1 LIRDTTDI
9 RIMKMASNIYS
20 EEQIRRVLNGAG
32 IEIEAEFGNDFI
44 VYCPYHNNSRTPA
57 GEVAKDSGLFFC
69 FGCQTTKNLEEFI
82 MFTTGRTYFET
93 ARYIK
98 SKETETN
105 IEAVVNKAMYAPP
118 DFVQYDEVLIKRL
131 NNQALESPRAM
142 RYYSGRSITEES
154 VKKFSLGFSEKQDMV
169 TIPVHSPDGM
179 TIGFVGRSVEGKEFK
194 NTPGLPK
201 SKVLFNLHRVKT
213 SSIIYVVESSFDAIR
228 LDQVGFPAVAT
239 LGANVSSSQM
249 KLLEKYFNNVVLVAD
264 NDEAGKIMKDK
275 LIEKLGSL
283 VSVINIDKKYKD
295 IGDMD
300 DDAIRNNEFQFDKS
314 ILSMLN

>member
-1 LIRDTTDI
+1 LIRATIVI
-9 RIMKMASNIYS
+9 RILKMANNLYS
-20 EEQIRRVLNGAG
+20 EEQIRRVLNGSG

-44 VYCPYHNNSRTPA
+44 IYCPYHNNSRTPA

-82 MFTTGRTYFET
+82 MFTTGRSYFET

-105 IEAVVNKAMYAPP
+105 IEAAVSKAMYAPP

-131 NNQALESPRAM
+131 TNQAIESPRAM
-142 RYYSGRSITEES
+142 RYYAGRFITEDS
-154 VKKFSLGFSEKQDMV
+154 VKKFSLGYSEKQDMV

-213 SSIIYVVESSFDAIR
+213 SSTIYVVESSFDAIR
-228 LDQVGFPAVAT
+228 LDQVGFSAVAT
-239 LGANVSSSQM
+239 LGANVSASQM

-264 NDEAGKIMKDK
+264 NDEAGNIMKDK

-300 DDAIRNNEFQFDKS
+300 DEAIRGIEFQFDKS
-314 ILSMLN
+314 ISSMLN

>member
-1 LIRDTTDI
+1 
-9 RIMKMASNIYS
+9 
-20 EEQIRRVLNGAG
+20 
-32 IEIEAEFGNDFI
+32 
-44 VYCPYHNNSRTPA
+44 
-57 GEVAKDSGLFFC
+57 
-69 FGCQTTKNLEEFI
+69 
-82 MFTTGRTYFET
+82 
-93 ARYIK
+93 
-98 SKETETN
+98 
-105 IEAVVNKAMYAPP
+105 
-118 DFVQYDEVLIKRL
+118 
-131 NNQALESPRAM
+131 
-142 RYYSGRSITEES
+142 
-154 VKKFSLGFSEKQDMV
+154 MV

-201 SKVLFNLHRVKT
+201 SKILFNLHRVKT

-239 LGANVSSSQM
+239 LGANVSVSQI

-264 NDEAGKIMKDK
+264 NDEAGSIMKDK

-300 DDAIRNNEFQFDKS
+300 DDAIRNIEFQFDKS
-314 ILSMLN
+314 ISSMLN

>member
-1 LIRDTTDI
+1 
-9 RIMKMASNIYS
+9 MASNIYT
-20 EEQIRRVLNGAG
+20 EEQIRRVLNGSG
-32 IEIEAEFGNDFI
+32 VDIEAEFGNDFI
-44 VYCPYHNNSRTPA
+44 IYCPYHNNSRTPA

-69 FGCQTTKNLEEFI
+69 FGCQTTKSLEEFI

-98 SKETETN
+98 SKETEHN
-105 IEAVVNKAMYAPP
+105 IENIVNKAMYAPP
-118 DFVQYDEVLIKRL
+118 EFIQYDELLIKRL

-142 RYYSGRSITEES
+142 RYYEGRKITKSSME
-154 VKKFSLGFSEKQDMV
+154 KFNLGYSEKQDSV
-169 TIPVHSPDGM
+169 TIPMQSPDGM
-179 TIGFVGRSVEGKEFK
+179 TIGFVARTIEGKEFK

-201 SKVLFNLHRVKT
+201 SKILFNLHRVK
-213 SSIIYVVESSFDAIR
+213 SSSVVYVVESSFDAIR

-249 KLLEKYFNNVVLVAD
+249 KLLEKYFNNVILVAD
-264 NDEAGKIMKDK
+264 NDEAGNIMKDK

-283 VSVINIDKKYKD
+283 ISVIKIDKKYKD

-300 DDAIRNNEFQFDKS
+300 DETIRSLEFQFDKS

>member
-1 LIRDTTDI
+1 LIRATIDI
-9 RIMKMASNIYS
+9 RILKMASSLYS

-32 IEIEAEFGNDFI
+32 VEIEAEFGNDFI

-82 MFTTGRTYFET
+82 MFTTGRSYFET

-105 IEAVVNKAMYAPP
+105 IEAAVNKAMYAAP

-142 RYYSGRSITEES
+142 RYYAGRSITEDS
-154 VKKFSLGFSEKQDMV
+154 IKKFSLGYSEKQDMI

-213 SSIIYVVESSFDAIR
+213 SSVIYVVESSFDAIR

-239 LGANVSSSQM
+239 LGANVSASQM

-264 NDEAGKIMKDK
+264 NDEAGAIMKDK

-300 DDAIRNNEFQFDKS
+300 DDAIRNIEFQFDKS
-314 ILSMLN
+314 ISSMLQ

>member
-1 LIRDTTDI
+1 
-9 RIMKMASNIYS
+9 MANNLYS
-20 EEQIRRVLNGAG
+20 EEQIRRVLNGSG

-44 VYCPYHNNSRTPA
+44 IYCPYHNNSRTPA

-82 MFTTGRTYFET
+82 MFTTGRSYFET

-105 IEAVVNKAMYAPP
+105 IEAAVNKAMYAPP

-131 NNQALESPRAM
+131 TNQALESPRAM
-142 RYYSGRSITEES
+142 RYYAGRSITEDS
-154 VKKFSLGFSEKQDMV
+154 VKKFSLGYSEKQDMV

-213 SSIIYVVESSFDAIR
+213 SSTIYVVESSFDAIR
-228 LDQVGFPAVAT
+228 LDQVGFSAVAT
-239 LGANVSSSQM
+239 LGANVSASQM

-264 NDEAGKIMKDK
+264 NDEAGNIMKDK

-300 DDAIRNNEFQFDKS
+300 DEAIRGIEFQFDKS
-314 ILSMLN
+314 ISSMLN

>member
-1 LIRDTTDI
+1 LIRVITDT
-9 RIMKMASNIYS
+9 RILKMASSLYS

-32 IEIEAEFGNDFI
+32 VEIEAEFGNDFI

-57 GEVAKDSGLFFC
+57 GEIAKDSGLFFC

-82 MFTTGRTYFET
+82 MFTTGRSYFET

-105 IEAVVNKAMYAPP
+105 IEAAVNKAMYAAP

-142 RYYSGRSITEES
+142 RYYAGRSITEDS
-154 VKKFSLGFSEKQDMV
+154 IKKFSLGYSEKQDMI

-201 SKVLFNLHRVKT
+201 SKILFNLHRVKT
-213 SSIIYVVESSFDAIR
+213 SSVIYVVESSFDAIR

-239 LGANVSSSQM
+239 LGANVSASQM

-264 NDEAGKIMKDK
+264 NDEAGAIMKDK

-300 DDAIRNNEFQFDKS
+300 DQAIRNIEFQFDKS
-314 ILSMLN
+314 ISSMLQ